1 LTSAFIP
8 GTTFLDG
15 SESREILTGTTCDT
29 KVSQVV
35 PVRISLD
42 SEPSKNVVPGMNA
55 EVKIH
60 KVPLFDF

>member
-1 LTSAFIP
+1 MKKLIKPRSMSAI
-8 GTTFLDG
+8 
-15 SESREILTGTTCDT
+15 
-29 KVSQVV
+29 KKVV

-60 KVPLFDF
+60 KN